1 MKKTVSVLLIL
12 SLLCACCLLSAC
24 GLLDAFSNRVPTTY
38 ASAEKYTAGNTEF
51 EGKVDTFGIWWQD
64 GSVTVTDTVEMT
76 RRQEVDFRYMT
87 CAEPKLLQAGK
98 LLLAE
103 GRVMTYDPR
112 LTCEIEAF
120 PVNDP
125 GIERNW
131 NTSTLWRIH
140 FKAVFTKAQYIF
152 TVQ

>member
-1 MKKTVSVLLIL
+1 MIT
-12 SLLCACCLLSAC
+12 
-24 GLLDAFSNRVPTTY
+24 DA
-38 ASAEKYTAGNTEF
+38 
-51 EGKVDTFGIWWQD
+51 
-64 GSVTVTDTVEMT
+64 VEMT
-76 RRQEVDFRYMT
+76 REQEVDFRYMT
-87 CAEPKLLQAGK
+87 CAEPRLEEAGK

-131 NTSTLWRIH
+131 HTDTLWRIH
-140 FKAVFTKAQYIF
+140 FKAVFTEGQFAF
-152 TVQ
+152 TVK